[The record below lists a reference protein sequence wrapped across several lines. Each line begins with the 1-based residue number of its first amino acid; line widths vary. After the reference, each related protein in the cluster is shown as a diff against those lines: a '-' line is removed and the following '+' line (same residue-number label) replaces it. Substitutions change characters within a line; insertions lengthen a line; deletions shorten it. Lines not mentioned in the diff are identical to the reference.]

1 MVTLPNEWV
10 GTCISVD
17 LNELGRRRRNG
28 GAGRQ
33 SWNSHKGETGNERF
47 RLGEKLL
54 AGCTETNN
62 FGLIMVRIL
71 SYPRARDCKHSGNGC
86 NFSFHLICNNRPT
99 NDATSTRTR
108 ARTKETLTTTT
119 TTAVVNLAH
128 YFSAFLNFCARTRCS
143 SYYTVGVCWFSGCS
157 VWQIDSTML
166 SLRKDS
172 RVFLDFCSLVVL
184 LHAGREVLSW
194 TGRLEAE
201 NVKFPVNN
209 NDFDVGNCGW
219 LVCLP
224 GCNDAII

>member
-1 MVTLPNEWV
+1 MVAIFHFISSVTTDLP
-10 GTCISVD
+10 T
-17 LNELGRRRRNG
+17 
-28 GAGRQ
+28 
-33 SWNSHKGETGNERF
+33 
-47 RLGEKLL
+47 
-54 AGCTETNN
+54 
-62 FGLIMVRIL
+62 
-71 SYPRARDCKHSGNGC
+71 
-86 NFSFHLICNNRPT
+86 
-99 NDATSTRTR
+99 TSTTR
-108 ARTKETLTTTT
+108 MRTKETLTMTTTT

-184 LHAGREVLSW
+184 LHAGRVVLSS
-194 TGRLEAE
+194 TGRLEEE

-224 GCNDAII
+224 GCNGAIIYIGTRQMLRHGCWADKVRFVYWDLNNFQLFIPCRQLIGASYFETILLKKFPTLTLPKKQLLI